1 MLTPKELK
9 KYDKEYEKIIAD
21 IKAGKKDKAKLRKK
35 MDVLA
40 HAGYPKACL
49 FIRAAL
55 LNGVEQATSEQD
67 KAQFQRAANNL
78 LKIAADNGDVDCQYA
93 VAKMYEQ
100 GNGFLQN
107 DREAF
112 RYYLL
117 AARNGDR
124 TAQTNVARY
133 YSLGIGVE
141 QNATEYIYWNTQ
153 AANNGESIAM
163 NNMGNAYE
171 NGKGVT
177 KDNALAR
184 EWYQKAMSN
193 AKHLIETEGACR
205 PDYLKSNEE
214 KAIKLAEEGLKRMEI
229 QTLAEEYRQMQ
240 SDYLKEITEKKL
252 QKYAEDGEWRAQFEM
267 GLIHA
272 NRQNYEEAIRWY
284 QMAADNGSSGAMRNI
299 GMFYYYGQGRPVDY
313 HAAYDWF
320 MSAIHCAANTHAMFL
335 VGEMFEKG
343 LYVDKNIQTAIS
355 WYQKANRQGSTDAK
369 KRLQAL
375 GIE

>member
-9 KYDKEYEKIIAD
+9 KYDKQYEKIIAD
-21 IKAGKKDKAKLRKK
+21 LKAGKDKAKLRKK

-67 KAQFQRAANNL
+67 KAHFQRAANNL
-78 LKIAADNGDVDCQYA
+78 LKIAADNGDVGCQYT

-100 GNGFLQN
+100 GKGFLQN

-112 RYYLL
+112 RYYLM

-124 TAQTNVARY
+124 TAQTNVGRY

-184 EWYQKAMSN
+184 EWYQKAMAN
-193 AKHLIETEGACR
+193 AKHLIETEGAGR
-205 PDYLKSNEE
+205 PEYLKSNEE

-229 QTLAEEYRQMQ
+229 QMLAEEYRQMQ

-252 QKYAEDGEWRAQFEM
+252 QRYAEEGEWRAQFEM

-313 HAAYDWF
+313 HVAYDWF

-355 WYQKANRQGSTDAK
+355 WYQKAKRQGSTEAK
-369 KRLQAL
+369 KRLQNL